1 MNSLIMTLI
10 VALLCAG
17 ALLMLLGLLRA
28 LFGKLF
34 GLAFSLLLAF
44 LLIAVGGLLMG
55 VAVATHGYR
64 ALTHEEVAATV
75 SLQPLGPQSFVARFR
90 LADGRELTYQLNGE
104 ELYVDAHILKWKPY
118 ANLIGLHTAYELDR
132 VAGRY
137 TRLEDERDKPR
148 SVYSLKPDRLV
159 DIFELRQ
166 RYQWLSPVLDAE
178 YGSATFIS
186 AGRPASYE
194 VRVSNTGLLIRPVS
208 P

>member
-1 MNSLIMTLI
+1 MNSMIMTLI

-17 ALLMLLGLLRA
+17 AALMLLGLLRA

-75 SLQPLGPQSFVARFR
+75 SLQPLSPQSFVARFR
-90 LADGRELTYQLNGE
+90 LPDGREMTYQLNGD
-104 ELYVDAHILKWKPY
+104 ELYVDAHILKWKSY

-148 SVYSLKPDRLV
+148 SIYSLKPDRLV